1 LGGFFVF
8 VFFVVATI
16 LILLFLIHLVVV
28 IVVSEPRRRREGMR
42 ARHVVQVERTPVV
55 SLGLRRRDRVLVV
68 LVFGGERIEVI
79 A

>member
-42 ARHVVQVERTPVV
+42 ARHVQVERTPVV

-68 LVFGGERIEVI
+68 LVFGGERIEII